1 MFSPCELRR
10 ICLEGKFD
18 LNYLDAVEQLIQEEE
33 KFLDRAAVD
42 LPSSLAVF
50 PYTEKVYDRKHGFR
64 LLRDSV
70 EICKDGVLVGF
81 DVDHMAKGAFS
92 VSWTWNDQPKT
103 AVLRWHSRRCHHA
116 RVSLGCAYL
125 ASPQCACV
133 GGCCNQ
139 FSIIYTNQ
147 ERLTLLLSSLT
158 SLTNCRKARCI
169 TVAGPSWTPK
179 TTKHILK
186 GVAFSIF

>member
-18 LNYLDAVEQLIQEEE
+18 LKYLDAVEQLIQEEE

-50 PYTEKVYDRKHGFR
+50 PYKEKVYDRKHGFR

-70 EICKDGVLVGF
+70 EICEDGVLVGF
-81 DVDHMAKGAFS
+81 DVDHMAEGTFS

-103 AVLRWHSRRCHHA
+103 AVLRWHSRRCHHEDGWDGLEPSA
-116 RVSLGCAYL
+116 FEGFPEFESQDEQDLFEDLVC
-125 ASPQCACV
+125 
-133 GGCCNQ
+133 
-139 FSIIYTNQ
+139 
-147 ERLTLLLSSLT
+147 SSDLWFDMEFY
-158 SLTNCRKARCI
+158 K
-169 TVAGPSWTPK
+169 
-179 TTKHILK
+179 
-186 GVAFSIF
+186 